1 MEAKVA
7 RTSAVC
13 HNSHRES
20 ECRTRS
26 SQEGRAFLCC
36 PYVGDEQGRYRP
48 TEGISQCPTATGAER
63 CCLKKHAWR
72 ERKTGPCVPLRLMY
86 CRSHDRH
93 FTVYPMGH
101 VPYSRR
107 RVLPVGLAAVVGTSE
122 TTERFLHG
130 LHTTISRWGR
140 MKALY
145 LDRGPGFIS
154 EDAPDRRPPPYQADP
169 RHRSL
174 PRGTRQGRAIS
185 LDCLPASSP
194 RVGSESRD
202 RSHALGSRAASLSLA
217 LSGLQPQPSRIPRPA
232 VASRPLAQRSA
243 RARLPGRPP
252 VVR

>member
-48 TEGISQCPTATGAER
+48 TEGISQCPSATGAER

-107 RVLPVGLAAVVGTSE
+107 RVLPVDLAGHPVRTSD
-122 TTERFLHG
+122 G
-130 LHTTISRWGR
+130 VSAARWEGSWFRSGGR
-140 MKALY
+140 CC
-145 LDRGPGFIS
+145 F
-154 EDAPDRRPPPYQADP
+154 
-169 RHRSL
+169 
-174 PRGTRQGRAIS
+174 
-185 LDCLPASSP
+185 
-194 RVGSESRD
+194 GS
-202 RSHALGSRAASLSLA
+202 
-217 LSGLQPQPSRIPRPA
+217 A
-232 VASRPLAQRSA
+232 VATRADGGGPLSRHLRRST
-243 RARLPGRPP
+243 PMD
-252 VVR
+252 

>member
-48 TEGISQCPTATGAER
+48 TEGISQCPSATGAER

-107 RVLPVGLAAVVGTSE
+107 RVLPVDLTRTACSWCSPTASTSAPASTVSGE
-122 TTERFLHG
+122 SPSTSSTTPPAMVWPP
-130 LHTTISRWGR
+130 SWG
-140 MKALY
+140 
-145 LDRGPGFIS
+145 P
-154 EDAPDRRPPPYQADP
+154 PRPPSSSCTGYTP
-169 RHRSL
+169 RS
-174 PRGTRQGRAIS
+174 
-185 LDCLPASSP
+185 PA
-194 RVGSESRD
+194 G
-202 RSHALGSRAASLSLA
+202 AG
-217 LSGLQPQPSRIPRPA
+217 
-232 VASRPLAQRSA
+232 
-243 RARLPGRPP
+243 
-252 VVR
+252 